1 LVKRDGEKNLVK
13 LGQTNAGLERH
24 QVVGWR
30 STPRDCPGPR
40 VAQRAARAPAGASDG
55 GCRVRL
61 QSPWWAG
68 VLTVVLRGC
77 AETVSSIV
85 MGEPQAAVVSQ
96 EELAEDQAMG
106 EDQAPAPAGNEAA
119 GEDVVVNV
127 GPAGEPQ
134 AAVVSQGELT
144 EDQAMGEDPAPAPAG
159 NEAAGEDVVVNV
171 GPADAAAEDPD
182 EQVRQRLQERL
193 LDPSRGLNMHFRSF
207 KILARVGGGAFGTV
221 FRVMHHKSGALMALK
236 LVLLDTTLDTSE
248 DTVTEATRKFSLARS
263 EGLRL
268 KQLQAEGGHPN
279 IVLPI
284 DCTHARIPGYVR
296 SARARCG

>member
-1 LVKRDGEKNLVK
+1 MVKRDGKKNLVK

-106 EDQAPAPAGNEAA
+106 EDQ
-119 GEDVVVNV
+119 
-127 GPAGEPQ
+127 
-134 AAVVSQGELT
+134 
-144 EDQAMGEDPAPAPAG
+144 APAPAG